1 MDMELERL
9 MDANGGYWGK
19 HPAYPPADWRYEVGN
34 NETRL
39 GYWEW
44 VQARLEDGE
53 E

>member
-9 MDANGGYWGK
+9 MDANGGYWGE
-19 HPAYPPADWRYEVGN
+19 HPVFPPAYWRYEVGN
-34 NETRL
+34 NKTLL